1 MDDAKPD
8 ERQEDHDPMSDDDTA
23 SGGAPE
29 PRTPDADPGSADT
42 DV

>member
-1 MDDAKPD
+1 MSDAKPD

-29 PRTPDADPGSADT
+29 PRTPNGGHD
-42 DV
+42 